1 MYQIIFSDVDGTL
14 LNSSHVV
21 TPKTKEAI
29 QNLNIPF
36 VIVSARNPS
45 GIYPILKDNDLHCAI
60 IAYSG
65 GLILDEDRHVL
76 FHQGISKSDAQEI
89 VDFIEPFDLSWC
101 AYSIDE
107 WIVKDKNDPRIIN
120 EENIVKA
127 YAKQGSIDDFV
138 DNQVNKILCICNK
151 TQTNA
156 IEKKLKERFPQYSI
170 VQSSD
175 ILIEIMQQGIN
186 KATAI
191 ERLCDIWHIDIKD
204 TLAFGDN
211 YNDYEMLKACGKG
224 ILMGNAPDDLKKEFN
239 DITLDNNHDGIYEA
253 LKLILEL

>member
-29 QNLNIPF
+29 QNLEVPF
-36 VIVSARNPS
+36 VIVSARSPS

-65 GLILDEDRHVL
+65 ALILDEDGQVL
-76 FHQGISKSDAQEI
+76 FHQGIQKSKAQEI
-89 VDFIEPFDLSWC
+89 IDFIEPLDCSWC
-101 AYSIDE
+101 AYSMDE

-127 YAKQGSIDDFV
+127 YAMQGNIDDFK
-138 DNQVNKILCICNK
+138 DDQINKILCICNQS
-151 TQTNA
+151 QTNI
-156 IEKKLKERFPQYSI
+156 IEKKLKEKFPQYAI
-170 VQSSD
+170 VKSSN
-175 ILIEIMQQGIN
+175 ILIEIMHQGIN

-191 ERLCDIWHIDIKD
+191 ERLCDIWHIDINS

-224 ILMGNAPDDLKKEFN
+224 ILMGNAPDDLKKVFD
-239 DITLDNNHDGIYEA
+239 DITLDNDHDGIYEA
-253 LKLILEL
+253 LKSK